1 MNEIEKIKR
10 YIERTGVKYSTGS
23 PYQMDFADMSG
34 LRHMAGDD
42 LIGALCLAFEYGR
55 AKGERSARGRA
66 EIEGRGMTEQEKRD
80 LQEFRELWNKL
91 SQQGKEKAAMALLAV
106 VQEEAAQH
114 ET

>member
-1 MNEIEKIKR
+1 
-10 YIERTGVKYSTGS
+10 
-23 PYQMDFADMSG
+23 
-34 LRHMAGDD
+34 
-42 LIGALCLAFEYGR
+42 
-55 AKGERSARGRA
+55 
-66 EIEGRGMTEQEKRD
+66 MTEQEKRD

>member
-1 MNEIEKIKR
+1 MTEIQKIKR

-55 AKGERSARGRA
+55 AKGERSAR
-66 EIEGRGMTEQEKRD
+66 
-80 LQEFRELWNKL
+80 
-91 SQQGKEKAAMALLAV
+91 
-106 VQEEAAQH
+106 AAQKVRAAK
-114 ET
+114 